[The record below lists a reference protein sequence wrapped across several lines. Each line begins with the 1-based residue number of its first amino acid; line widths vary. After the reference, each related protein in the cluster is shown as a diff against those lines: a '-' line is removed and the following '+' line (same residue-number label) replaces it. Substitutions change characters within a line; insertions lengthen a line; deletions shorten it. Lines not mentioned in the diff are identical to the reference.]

1 MCVMRPGSLAVSL
14 RCRDV
19 ASVASRW
26 RGRRI
31 ENRFLW
37 NRRDPFTNRSL
48 FRPHSPTEPASVRRR
63 APVEAA
69 AACRAARRNVW
80 HLESQAL
87 SGSAPSPEDL
97 PKN

>member
-1 MCVMRPGSLAVSL
+1 MCVKRPGSLAVSL

-37 NRRDPFTNRSL
+37 NRRDPFTNRSSW
-48 FRPHSPTEPASVRRR
+48 RPHSKTEPASVLRR
-63 APVEAA
+63 ALVEAA
-69 AACRAARRNVW
+69 AAWRAARR
-80 HLESQAL
+80 
-87 SGSAPSPEDL
+87 SG
-97 PKN
+97 